1 MKLFLVRALLPIV
14 AGGAILAGCTST
26 QPGTASPAQ
35 SPTANGGETSSPQS
49 PAAGGGGT
57 RSITDPCTL
66 LEKGDL
72 TSYGEFKEPENKT
85 LGGARVCKYQKKIAS
100 ASDATMVISVNVR
113 DDASVDQ
120 VRDTGGGV
128 VDKDI
133 NGRRAKEAPDGAAV
147 GCTLGLA
154 VGASSRVDVAVL
166 LDSSSSEA
174 CQIAETVAKAAV
186 EPRLPKG

>member
-1 MKLFLVRALLPIV
+1 MLPLV
-14 AGGAILAGCTST
+14 AGGALLAGCTST

-35 SPTANGGETSSPQS
+35 SSSASAAPTESSS
-49 PAAGGGGT
+49 AGGSGT
-57 RSITDPCTL
+57 QSITDPCSL
-66 LEKGDL
+66 LEMSDL
-72 TSYGEFKEPENKT
+72 SSYGQFNQPESKT
-85 LGGARVCKYQKKIAS
+85 LGGARTCKYQKKIAS
-100 ASDATMVISVNVR
+100 ASDATMVIGVNVR

-128 VDKDI
+128 ADKDI

-166 LDSSSSEA
+166 LDSSSNEA
-174 CQIAETVAKAAV
+174 CQVAEAVAKSV
-186 EPRLPKG
+186 EPKLPKG